1 MAGKIITG
9 QFWTFSTASTQLG
22 HKRHWPA
29 GFGYAPSAKG
39 CGSFARTGLR
49 ASATSTHRP
58 LPLPETKARR
68 RSRQQ
73 HRRQAESGS
82 NVACRP
88 CSSPDYHSI
97 ATQAGFFDLIQCG
110 EPPGTIAGI
119 AALENDTFEAE
130 LASVLEHDR
139 AIPRSAVARAQG
151 PRDHLSSGEMNSK
164 EAMPLTAPNAPVTL
178 ATYPRC
184 PATAEPGA
192 SQSPVT

>member
-1 MAGKIITG
+1 MHSK
-9 QFWTFSTASTQLG
+9 FHHKLQLYAQRRG
-22 HKRHWPA
+22 A
-29 GFGYAPSAKG
+29 YAPSAKG

-49 ASATSTHRP
+49 VSATSTHRP

-119 AALENDTFEAE
+119 AALETIPSRPSLQACSNTIGPFLDRR
-130 LASVLEHDR
+130 SRGRKVR
-139 AIPRSAVARAQG
+139 AIICHRG
-151 PRDHLSSGEMNSK
+151 K
-164 EAMPLTAPNAPVTL
+164 
-178 ATYPRC
+178 
-184 PATAEPGA
+184 
-192 SQSPVT
+192 